1 MTPARAGPTLLRSV
15 AAGPAAM
22 PRPPV
27 PERGP
32 DMKRFFLI
40 TSLLL
45 LLLTVAFAGS
55 FERTL
60 ESRWDG
66 AWVVTHV
73 ETRSDC
79 APDRANRNRVRAGL
93 VRGDGRHRFPSGE
106 LARVESVKVERSQV
120 AFTLGLAEPVLVP
133 LSDGPYTM
141 FRESRC
147 RMTFEVEFPRD
158 LGKSR
163 DVKGIETAL
172 TAALERHGS
181 AEGARRAR
189 AYNRRKR
196 DPYPAG
202 YERTL
207 IEYAAWK
214 ADRLNEK
221 TLERLDRVL
230 EKTSRAAQRMS
241 NDPAYLA
248 GYSEGARAARSMN
261 VPGCRELQKMNFEAS
276 ARKSAERYVKKGG
289 AKSGPPRDGYE
300 DGHLVTYGLEL
311 ARRLRGCV
319 VPASKALAAMPKPA
333 E

>member
-1 MTPARAGPTLLRSV
+1 
-15 AAGPAAM
+15 
-22 PRPPV
+22 
-27 PERGP
+27 
-32 DMKRFFLI
+32 MKRFVLVASI
-40 TSLLL
+40 LV
-45 LLLTVAFAGS
+45 LLLTIAFAGS
-55 FERTL
+55 FKRTL
-60 ESRWDG
+60 ESRWAG

-93 VRGDGRHRFPSGE
+93 VRGDGRHRFPAGE
-106 LARVESVKVERSQV
+106 LARVESIKVERSQV
-120 AFTLGLAEPVLVP
+120 GLVLSLAEPVLVP
-133 LSDGPYTM
+133 LTDGPYTV
-141 FRESRC
+141 FRESQC

-158 LGKSR
+158 MGKSQ

-181 AEGARRAR
+181 AANARRAR
-189 AYNRRKR
+189 AYNRRRR
-196 DPYPAG
+196 DPYPAD

-230 EKTSRAAQRMS
+230 EKTARAAQRIS

-248 GYSEGARAARSMN
+248 GYSEGARAARSKS
-261 VPGCRELQKMNFEAS
+261 VPGCRELMKINFEDS
-276 ARKSAERYVKKGG
+276 ARKAAERYVKKGG
-289 AKSGPPRDGYE
+289 AKTRPPRDGYE

-311 ARRLRGCV
+311 ARRLRTCI
-319 VPASKALAAMPKPA
+319 VPASKALAAMSKPA
-333 E
+333 D